1 MNFLVRNC
9 LLNAN
14 QSVFRPGKSC
24 IHYLIA
30 ITHTILT
37 TFDASP
43 SLEVRGIFLD
53 LSRAFDRVLHKGL
66 IDKLKKNGID
76 GNILNPVET
85 LLHSS

>member
-66 IDKLKKNGID
+66 IDKLKKKWNRWQH
-76 GNILNPVET
+76 LK
-85 LLHSS
+85 SS